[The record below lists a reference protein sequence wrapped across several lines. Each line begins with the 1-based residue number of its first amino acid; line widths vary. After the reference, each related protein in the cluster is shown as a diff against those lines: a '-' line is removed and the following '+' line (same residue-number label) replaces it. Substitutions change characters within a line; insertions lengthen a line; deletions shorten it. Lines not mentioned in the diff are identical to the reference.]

1 MIRHV
6 PHNITTRKSFSL
18 LSYYLLS
25 FLFWFVAS
33 SRQLFWRFCCF
44 SLSRAFGIL
53 HWKSCIDNP
62 LTLLG
67 GFGVLFFVFLNFSGL
82 FLFSFE
88 KLFCRISRVVLF
100 FFLFRWLRGT
110 SSSQSLLD
118 MSVCRWRTH
127 LGGFFLMKFS
137 SLMMMMDRVSFS
149 WLLSVT
155 YKRTGL
161 CGRKRVLTCRDFGIP
176 KTKTKII
183 FIVSDADR
191 LSLLI
196 GQASSFL
203 LSCSFFFLSV
213 SSRFLSPWR
222 HYRLF

>member
-1 MIRHV
+1 LICC
-6 PHNITTRKSFSL
+6 IFSAIVLKVL
-18 LSYYLLS
+18 L
-25 FLFWFVAS
+25 FL
-33 SRQLFWRFCCF
+33 
-44 SLSRAFGIL
+44 SLSRAFLEFFIE
-53 HWKSCIDNP
+53 SRASI
-62 LTLLG
+62 TLSLCW
-67 GFGVLFFVFLNFSGL
+67 GVSVFVFLNFSGL
-82 FLFSFE
+82 YFLLKNCFVELVESSFF
-88 KLFCRISRVVLF
+88 L
-100 FFLFRWLRGT
+100 LFRWLRGT

-127 LGGFFLMKFS
+127 LGGFFLMKFP

-149 WLLSVT
+149 RLLSVT

-161 CGRKRVLTCRDFGIP
+161 CGRRRESWLVVISGSRKQKI
-176 KTKTKII
+176 KKII

-203 LSCSFFFLSV
+203 LSCSFFFFLSV

-222 HYRLF
+222 HYRLFNVFFSRLLAPRRQEERERRPVEVLDYI